1 MGQEVEKPGRGQ
13 LLRDR
18 ILDTLTGLQRQKV
31 ELRTRKAHPRV
42 GQRSESAMRFLLEV
56 LLTELDRV
64 PGSQAK
70 EKGDGKEEGA
80 FCRAEFSANSE
91 SRKTEIGLQDLPW
104 ETSGSQSVPL
114 GA

>member
-1 MGQEVEKPGRGQ
+1 
-13 LLRDR
+13 
-18 ILDTLTGLQRQKV
+18 
-31 ELRTRKAHPRV
+31 
-42 GQRSESAMRFLLEV
+42 MRFLLEV
-56 LLTELDRV
+56 LLTELHRV